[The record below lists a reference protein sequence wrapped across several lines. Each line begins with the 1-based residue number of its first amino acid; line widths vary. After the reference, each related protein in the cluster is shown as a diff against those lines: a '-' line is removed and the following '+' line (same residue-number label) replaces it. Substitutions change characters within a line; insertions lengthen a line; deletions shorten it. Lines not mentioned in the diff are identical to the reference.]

1 VGNTVGCLDWKANH
15 VWATHSGVKYIQC
28 VAIGP
33 RFETCAYKLY
43 TVDAHK
49 VTDGP
54 RDPINVTVESKTVV
68 ELDSRRLLGLPRGNV
83 LPPDFPDPFTM
94 NLSAEVKAGR
104 DWVAFDEG
112 VPTTDDEQEEGVEK
126 EATRR
131 HSFAHE
137 ANVDGKLS
145 ED

>member
-104 DWVAFDEG
+104 DWVAFDED
-112 VPTTDDEQEEGVEK
+112 VPTTDDEQGEGVEM
-126 EATRR
+126 AAACRPA
-131 HSFAHE
+131 SA
-137 ANVDGKLS
+137 DGGDADGGLV